1 MIRSRK
7 RTLLEWAFI
16 IGIFLFL
23 TQTPYGT
30 QVQSWLQR
38 GILWTGILQPDVE
51 LAEEE
56 YSEANFDVPL
66 VSLSGEAVS
75 MEDFR
80 GKVIFMNV
88 WATWCAPCL
97 AEMPFIQKLYDELG
111 DDRIVFLM
119 ISTDDSR
126 ETTGKFIESKDY
138 TFPVYHLSGRM
149 PAPYTSNSIPTTYI
163 ISPEEQLVAVHA
175 GMANYASA
183 KFKTFLLGLAER
195 VAVSL

>member
-1 MIRSRK
+1 M
-7 RTLLEWAFI
+7 

-23 TQTPYGT
+23 TQSPYGT

-38 GILWTGILQPDVE
+38 GILWTGILQPDIELVE
-51 LAEEE
+51 ENF
-56 YSEANFDVPL
+56 SEANFDVPL
-66 VSLSGEAVS
+66 VSLTGEAMS

-97 AEMPFIQKLYDELG
+97 AEMPFIQKLFDEVG
-111 DDRIVFLM
+111 GDRIAFLM

-126 ETTGKFIESKDY
+126 ETASRFIDSRDF

-149 PAPYTSNSIPTTYI
+149 PAPYTSNTIPTTYI
-163 ISPEEQLVAVHA
+163 ISAEGQVVTVHS
-175 GMANYASA
+175 GMANYDSA